1 MFEVKMASSSAK
13 EDKDRKETPL
23 LDLDDESQQGAVS
36 RNSLQSGEVDIQ
48 EWERRLVTGQ
58 LLVTV
63 ITVIVLLEIN
73 MIKKVQ

>member
-1 MFEVKMASSSAK
+1 MHLFEVKMASSSPK
-13 EDKDRKETPL
+13 EDKDRKETSL

-48 EWERRLVTGQ
+48 EWERRLVTGS

-63 ITVIVLLEIN
+63 MTVD
-73 MIKKVQ
+73 

>member
-1 MFEVKMASSSAK
+1 MASASPK

-23 LDLDDESQQGAVS
+23 LDLEDESQQGAIS

-63 ITVIVLLEIN
+63 ITVIGELVTN
-73 MIKKVQ
+73 KIKIVQ